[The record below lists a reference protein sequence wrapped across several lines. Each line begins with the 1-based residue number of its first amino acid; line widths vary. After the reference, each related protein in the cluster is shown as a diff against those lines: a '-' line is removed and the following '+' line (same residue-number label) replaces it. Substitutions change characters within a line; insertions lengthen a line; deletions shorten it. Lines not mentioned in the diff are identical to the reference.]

1 MNIAILDSGL
11 FPDRTTMDEAVN
23 YFEPH
28 YNFYRWD
35 LRDPALTRDDWDQIV
50 DELLSADR
58 AIVI

>member
-28 YNFYRWD
+28 YNFYRWN
-35 LRDPALTRDDWDQIV
+35 LTDPTLTRDDWDQIV